1 LKSSVKAELK
11 KALLDRILNESE
23 TLETIEFKGIN
34 HIIKVLNKDEMTLF
48 LSKQKDIISKRIL
61 EE

>member
-1 LKSSVKAELK
+1 VKAGLK
-11 KALLDRILNESE
+11 KALLDRILNQSE
-23 TLETIEFKGIN
+23 ALETIDFKGIN

-48 LSKQKDIISKRIL
+48 LSKQRDIISKRIL